1 MVMTAAVIEEL
12 SGLGH
17 TRTCCRRA
25 EVATLL
31 RFAGAV
37 HVVAGQVVI
46 SAEVDG
52 AGVAGWL
59 RKAIRETFGY
69 PSDVR
74 VLPTAVG
81 RPSGAR
87 YLVRVLT
94 DGAALGRQTG
104 LLDLRGRPIRGLP
117 PHVVA
122 GRVCDAEAVWRAAF
136 LARGSLADRG
146 GSPALE
152 VSCPTPEAAMALV
165 GAARRLG
172 ITAVLLAPYLAPVV
186 LVLVAVLH
194 RSALARHLQAATTI
208 DAKTGLLTC
217 TAWHQQAERLL
228 RVTRKA
234 LPSSAVLM
242 IDLDHFKVINDSY
255 GHLVGDEVLQAVA
268 QRLTRQLRSGD
279 LLGRFGGEEFVVLL
293 LGADAT
299 TGHEVAERM
308 RRCLHTICLDT
319 APDLQVSASMGLAV
333 YPDHG
338 GTLTDVL
345 RTADHTVYAAK
356 DAGRDTTLTA
366 HPTRH

>member
-1 MVMTAAVIEEL
+1 VNRTPSVVMTAAVIEEL

-37 HVVAGQVVI
+37 HVVARQVVI

-74 VLPTAVG
+74 VLPSAVG
-81 RPSGAR
+81 HPSGAR

-136 LARGSLADRG
+136 LARGSLTDRS

-172 ITAVLLAPYLAPVV
+172 ITAKAREVRGSDRVLIRGPEGIGALLTRIGAPHTRASWEE
-186 LVLVAVLH
+186 
-194 RSALARHLQAATTI
+194 RRMRRTQARANTPRLPPFDDANLRRAAT
-208 DAKTGLLTC
+208 AAA
-217 TAWHQQAERLL
+217 TATARAERALQILGAGVPAHLAAAATL
-228 RVTRKA
+228 RVTHRGASLEKLGQLADPPMTKDAMAGRLRRLLALADHVARNTGVPDTNSA
-234 LPSSAVLM
+234 LP
-242 IDLDHFKVINDSY
+242 
-255 GHLVGDEVLQAVA
+255 
-268 QRLTRQLRSGD
+268 
-279 LLGRFGGEEFVVLL
+279 
-293 LGADAT
+293 
-299 TGHEVAERM
+299 
-308 RRCLHTICLDT
+308 
-319 APDLQVSASMGLAV
+319 
-333 YPDHG
+333 
-338 GTLTDVL
+338 
-345 RTADHTVYAAK
+345 
-356 DAGRDTTLTA
+356 
-366 HPTRH
+366 PT

>member
-1 MVMTAAVIEEL
+1 VVMTAAVIEEL

-87 YLVRVLT
+87 YLMRVLT

-136 LARGSLADRG
+136 LARGSLTDRG

-172 ITAVLLAPYLAPVV
+172 ITAKAREVRGSDRVLIRGPEGIGA
-186 LVLVAVLH
+186 
-194 RSALARHLQAATTI
+194 
-208 DAKTGLLTC
+208 LLTRIG
-217 TAWHQQAERLL
+217 TPHTRASWEER
-228 RVTRKA
+228 
-234 LPSSAVLM
+234 
-242 IDLDHFKVINDSY
+242 
-255 GHLVGDEVLQAVA
+255 
-268 QRLTRQLRSGD
+268 
-279 LLGRFGGEEFVVLL
+279 
-293 LGADAT
+293 
-299 TGHEVAERM
+299 RM
-308 RRCLHTICLDT
+308 RRTQ
-319 APDLQVSASMGLAV
+319 APPTPPGYPPSMTRTCGARPPPRPPPPPGRSGRCRSSAPAS
-333 YPDHG
+333 P
-338 GTLTDVL
+338 
-345 RTADHTVYAAK
+345 
-356 DAGRDTTLTA
+356 TTW
-366 HPTRH
+366 PRPPPCG